1 MPPMIRDLKVKLTDP
16 ELKNLAKQMAYEEQ
30 THSEIEEEAKSSAK
44 GFKLRLD
51 ASKKTISDL
60 AEKLRSESET
70 RAVEVYETP
79 DTRTN
84 TVKMYRFDNHEM
96 INTRPMTASERMAA
110 TRPTLPGVPMETK
123 TPADAFPDQPAAA
136 HDGPTMKATAGDM
149 VVTGGAGGLPED
161 SPALPA
167 PTDREADPA
176 WDGFEDG
183 ERDGNLEDRLDK
195 ALEEGDAED
204 AAGNVQPPAED
215 FGADPDPAD
224 AQREYDDEQQGKPR
238 SNVLPMKPK
247 RSHKKKAP
255 KA

>member
-1 MPPMIRDLKVKLTDP
+1 MPMMIRDLKVKLSDL

-44 GFKLRLD
+44 GFKTRLD
-51 ASKKTISDL
+51 ASKKMISDL
-60 AEKLRSESET
+60 AEKLRSETET
-70 RAVEVYETP
+70 RAVEVYETA
-79 DTRTN
+79 DERTF

-110 TRPTLPGVPMETK
+110 TRPTLPGVPMA
-123 TPADAFPDQPAAA
+123 PADAFPDQPAASST
-136 HDGPTMKATAGDM
+136 PSPQMKETAGDM

-161 SPALPA
+161 SPAPPV
-167 PTDREADPA
+167 PTDRESDPD
-176 WDGFEDG
+176 WDGFEEG

-204 AAGNVQPPAED
+204 AAGNVQPPADD
-215 FGADPDPAD
+215 FGADPDPAEV
-224 AQREYDDEQQGKPR
+224 QREYDDEQKK
-238 SNVLPMKPK
+238 SSVLPMKPR